1 MSHIDKK
8 NYTIHI
14 PDRLSFSDLLYLLD
28 NYFWDPA
35 QKQNLGKL
43 KKLLKSFEREFDFVD
58 QVDELTFFR
67 WRSAGPKSWILYQ
80 ELLSKTKQKQEELKN
95 L

>member
-28 NYFWDPA
+28 NYFFDISDKY
-35 QKQNLGKL
+35 QLGRF
-43 KKLLKSFEREFDFVD
+43 KKLLRSFERDFEFVD
-58 QVDELTFFR
+58 QLDRFTFSR
-67 WRSAGPKSWILYQ
+67 YRGAGAKSWILYQ
-80 ELLSKTKQKQEELKN
+80 ELLSKTKQKQQELKN